1 MIPAQTEDT
10 LIPLAGLEAIRGW
23 EEFLHDGEGY
33 LKAATAA
40 YKKQKEAF
48 TPEILYNLIAMA
60 IEKFVMA
67 ALMQHGTMP
76 YNHTMADLVEAMES
90 TFPGKMTE
98 LGTGLLEMDKYQD
111 ICDLDGFKIIP
122 PEPEKI
128 PGMLDLAKQLHTLV
142 TEELV
147 Y

>member
-1 MIPAQTEDT
+1 MTTEPD
-10 LIPLAGLEAIRGW
+10 LIPLAGIEPIKGW
-23 EEFLHDGEGY
+23 EEFLEDGKAY
-33 LKAATAA
+33 LTTATAA
-40 YKKQKEAF
+40 HRKNNQVF

-76 YNHTMADLVEAMES
+76 YNHTMIDLVEAMEQ
-90 TFPGKMTE
+90 TFPGKIKE
-98 LGTGLLEMDKYQD
+98 LRKGLLEMDTYQD

-128 PGMLDLAKQLHTLV
+128 PEMLELAEQMHTLV
-142 TEELV
+142 TQELAC
-147 Y
+147 